1 MHDIYK
7 ESQMIEVTRFNGSK
21 LFINPDHIKILEST
35 PDTVITLTENIKIV
49 VKDDPKSVIERFI
62 AYQQLV
68 HNPQLHL
75 VKKEIG

>member
-1 MHDIYK
+1 
-7 ESQMIEVTRFNGSK
+7 MIEVTRFNGSK
-21 LFINPDHIKILEST
+21 LFINPDHIQILEST

-62 AYQQLV
+62 AYQQLI